1 MRIRQVGLIV
11 MMVLVIA
18 AALAQP
24 QTVEAKH
31 SPPQNQTPAAPSL
44 GSPANGA
51 VNQPLWVS
59 VTWNTIGT
67 GAYRLQVSTDAA
79 FASLILD
86 QSGISGY
93 NPSRSLSGLLARST
107 TYYWR
112 MKVTLNGLTSGWSEV
127 RRFTTASISVPP
139 APVLVSPANNATNVS
154 ASPTVV
160 WEAAPDATYYYVT
173 FSDDPFFGADNE
185 DAMFVTFY
193 ASTTSLQVNNL
204 LNYLGHSGMTTTVY
218 WKVMGI
224 NSWMGPWS
232 ATRQFTIDPGL

>member
-1 MRIRQVGLIV
+1 MKMRQVGSILIL
-11 MMVLVIA
+11 VLVVG

-24 QTVEAKH
+24 QTVEAKYS
-31 SPPQNQTPAAPSL
+31 SPKNQTPTAPSL

-51 VNQPLWVS
+51 VNQALWVS
-59 VTWNTIGT
+59 VTWSGIGN
-67 GAYRLQVSTDAA
+67 GVYRLQVSTDAA
-79 FASLILD
+79 FASLILN
-86 QSGISGY
+86 QGGIPGTHA
-93 NPSRSLSGLLARST
+93 SRSLSGLLARST

-112 MKVTLNGLTSGWSEV
+112 VKVTINGLTSNWSEV

-154 ASPTVV
+154 ASPTLV
-160 WEAAPDATYYYVT
+160 WEAAPDATYYYVS

-204 LNYLGHSGMTTTVY
+204 LNYLGHSGTPTTVY

-232 ATRQFTIDPGL
+232 ATQQFTIGSGS